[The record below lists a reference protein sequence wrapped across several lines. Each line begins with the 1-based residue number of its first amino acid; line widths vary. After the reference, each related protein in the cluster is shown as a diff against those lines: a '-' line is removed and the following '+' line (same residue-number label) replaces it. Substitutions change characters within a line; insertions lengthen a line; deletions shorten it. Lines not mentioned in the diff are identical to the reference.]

1 MTCPYMDQCKS
12 PTEPGSGPVYRR
24 RFCEQQ
30 SHSECARF
38 RLFRAGF
45 DRPLPDWLRPTML
58 AHAEWLLE
66 SRDNSFVMPAQMPS
80 LIPTVHG

>member
-1 MTCPYMDQCKS
+1 M
-12 PTEPGSGPVYRR
+12 EPGSGPVYRR

-30 SHSECARF
+30 PGDCARF

-45 DRPLPDWLRPTML
+45 ERPLPDWLRPTML

-66 SRDNSFVMPAQMPS
+66 SHDSAFQVPSRMPA